1 MVSHLIVQNSKVN
14 WGQTVQNKLLGPI
27 IGHLL
32 WTMYVNYV
40 CMLPS
45 KWGPTQNYLLQIY
58 LYYLWNRQILLSFMW
73 WKLLP
78 YKRIC
83 LNDKIFDSLRAKKW
97 DQTALV
103 KPVKLGIPKLLS
115 QLLCL
120 NPPLDQFSTIW
131 YILWY
136 HSKWCWVG

>member
-27 IGHLL
+27 IGHIL
-32 WTMYVNYV
+32 WTMYVNYL
-40 CMLPS
+40 CMLLS
-45 KWGPTQNYLLQIY
+45 KWGPTQIIY
-58 LYYLWNRQILLSFMW
+58 FKYIYIIFEIDKFSCHLYDESYYLI
-73 WKLLP
+73 KE
-78 YKRIC
+78 

-103 KPVKLGIPKLLS
+103 KPVKLRVPKLLS

-136 HSKWCWVG
+136 HSKWCWAG